1 LTRPY
6 KPLPFLLFT
15 VVAVV
20 TFVHFSLITVV
31 MSPADL
37 VLIALLPTP
46 ADLERAQA
54 GWYRLP
60 ESAAPSALWQAK
72 ALALYQPRSFGEDG
86 LQVAWWGMITGIER
100 TTRRMLLPDDPTHR
114 RADEVYLRVGLS
126 PLQRRAPPLR
136 ASKARRLLFA
146 PVRWGLFE
154 SATTL
159 DDLFRPAPR
168 PIVDSLMYQL
178 IQSQLE
184 GMSENPPSDDEAQR
198 LFENE
203 EEWILDW

>member
-1 LTRPY
+1 VL
-6 KPLPFLLFT
+6 
-15 VVAVV
+15 
-20 TFVHFSLITVV
+20 
-31 MSPADL
+31 SPADL
-37 VLIALLPTP
+37 LLIALLPTP

-72 ALALYQPRSFGEDG
+72 ALALYQPRAFGEEG
-86 LQVAWWGMITGIER
+86 LQVMWWGMITGIER
-100 TTRRMLLPDDPTHR
+100 TTRRALLPDDPTHR
-114 RADEVYLRVGLS
+114 RADEVYVRVGLA
-126 PLQRRAPPLR
+126 PLQQRDPPLR
-136 ASKARRLLFA
+136 GSKARRLLFA

-178 IQSQLE
+178 IHSQLD
-184 GMSENPPSDDEAQR
+184 GMNDTLPEDEETHR

-203 EEWILDW
+203 EEWIPDW